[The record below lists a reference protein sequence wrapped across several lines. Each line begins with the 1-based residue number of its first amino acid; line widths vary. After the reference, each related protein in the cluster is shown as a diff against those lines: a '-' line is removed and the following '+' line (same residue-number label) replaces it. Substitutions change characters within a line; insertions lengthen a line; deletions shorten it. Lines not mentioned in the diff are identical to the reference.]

1 MARTTLEI
9 NEALLD
15 RAMELSGAR
24 TKTEVINLAL
34 GELVRHRER
43 EALRQELGSFD
54 LDLDLDE
61 LRRLRQA
68 D

>member
-1 MARTTLEI
+1 MGRTTLDI
-9 NEALLD
+9 DADLLR
-15 RAMELSGAR
+15 RAMELSGVR
-24 TKTEVINLAL
+24 TKTDAINLAL
-34 GELVRHRER
+34 REYVRQQQR
-43 EALRQELGSFD
+43 RQLIDLLGNFD